1 MVSFMLLRISNGGG
15 VGQLLFP
22 VAIIPANDVAD
33 FGVFCHSRNV
43 AIEAWRL
50 LAGAIDRLYGQIGEF
65 ERGNAAQI
73 DGTDFGPIGTNAI
86 CKGLRSACLTELMVD
101 LVRVEGIGSKCIFAR
116 QQRKAVLRKEAK
128 QQPFPAAVRAIAT
141 DRVFRF
147 IGIDGRSEEHT
158 SDLQSL
164 MRIS

>member
-1 MVSFMLLRISNGGG
+1 MRISYGVQTCALPIC

-22 VAIIPANDVAD
+22 VAVIPANDVAD

-86 CKGLRSACLTELMVD
+86 CKGLLSACLD
-101 LVRVEGIGSKCIFAR
+101 
-116 QQRKAVLRKEAK
+116 RKSTRLN
-128 QQPFPAAVRAIAT
+128 
-141 DRVFRF
+141 
-147 IGIDGRSEEHT
+147 SSH
-158 SDLQSL
+158 
-164 MRIS
+164 

>member
-1 MVSFMLLRISNGGG
+1 MRISDWSS
-15 VGQLLFP
+15 
-22 VAIIPANDVAD
+22 DVCSSD
-33 FGVFCHSRNV
+33 
-43 AIEAWRL
+43 L
-50 LAGAIDRLYGQIGEF
+50 
-65 ERGNAAQI
+65 GNAAQI

-116 QQRKAVLRKEAK
+116 QQRKAVLRQEAK

-147 IGIDGRSEEHT
+147 IVIDGERNHATLPASFTRPQLPHP
-158 SDLQSL
+158 LL
-164 MRIS
+164 

>member
-22 VAIIPANDVAD
+22 VAVIPANDVAD

-116 QQRKAVLRKEAK
+116 QQRK
-128 QQPFPAAVRAIAT
+128 
-141 DRVFRF
+141 
-147 IGIDGRSEEHT
+147 RSEEHT
-158 SDLQSL
+158 SELQSL
-164 MRIS
+164 MRTSYAVFFLKQKRNTKTYSC